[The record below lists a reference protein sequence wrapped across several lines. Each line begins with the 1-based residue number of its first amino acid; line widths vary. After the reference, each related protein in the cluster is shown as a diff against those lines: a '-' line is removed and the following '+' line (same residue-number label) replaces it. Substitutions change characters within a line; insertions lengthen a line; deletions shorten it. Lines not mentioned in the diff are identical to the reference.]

1 MTERAPQYMVIKECN
16 PLPGDGCLYTI
27 MPGFIRRRNWLETK
41 TIGGDSC
48 PGMTLEEA
56 QNVAAE
62 QREFDEKHPGGR
74 TRRVRVVQ
82 VGF

>member
-27 MPGFIRRRNWLETK
+27 MPEFIRRLNWLETK
-41 TIGGDSC
+41 KIGGDSC
-48 PGMTLEEA
+48 SGMTLEEA
-56 QNVAAE
+56 QKMAVVE
-62 QREFDEKHPGGR
+62 REFDKEYPGGR

-82 VGF
+82 VGL